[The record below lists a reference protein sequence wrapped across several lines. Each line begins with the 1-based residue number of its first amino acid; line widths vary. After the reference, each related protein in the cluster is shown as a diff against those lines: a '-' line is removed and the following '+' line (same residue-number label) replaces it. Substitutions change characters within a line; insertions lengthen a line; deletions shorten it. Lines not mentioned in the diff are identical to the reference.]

1 MGCMA
6 KLEEMKLTEVSV
18 RVGIRER
25 ERPLVRFWV
34 TEYVGSLLHT

>member
-1 MGCMA
+1 MA

-18 RVGIRER
+18 RLHSGGGKAISKT
-25 ERPLVRFWV
+25 WV